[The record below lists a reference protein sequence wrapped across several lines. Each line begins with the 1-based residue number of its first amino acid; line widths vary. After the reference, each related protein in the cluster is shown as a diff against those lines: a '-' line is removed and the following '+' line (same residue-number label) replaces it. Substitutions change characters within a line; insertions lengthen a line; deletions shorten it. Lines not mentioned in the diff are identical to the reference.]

1 MRGVD
6 AWPRRGL
13 AAALALVILAG
24 CVSVPARKPVAPAPW
39 PQRREQLQA
48 LDPFELTGRV
58 AVVAGSEGFTA
69 RLDWQQRGAR
79 STVQLNGPLGIGG
92 IHITDDAGTLNVEN
106 AQGQQLE
113 SEQARA
119 ELRAKLGFDPP
130 LASLRYWV
138 LGVPDPGMPFMETVG
153 AEQRLEALEQDG
165 WQIIY
170 SDYVSAGGEWLPQRL
185 ALQRGGV
192 RVRLVVDHW
201 GT

>member
-13 AAALALVILAG
+13 AAALALAVLAG

-79 STVQLNGPLGIGG
+79 STLDLNGPLGIDGV
-92 IHITDDAGTLNVEN
+92 HVVEDRGTLDVET
-106 AQGQQLE
+106 
-113 SEQARA
+113 SEGKRLTSDEAHA
-119 ELRAKLGFDPP
+119 ELAGKLGFDPP
-130 LASLRYWV
+130 LGSLRYWV
-138 LGVPDPGMPFMETVG
+138 LGVPDPASPAAETVG
-153 AEQRLEALEQDG
+153 ANQRLASLQQDG
-165 WQIIY
+165 WQIVY
-170 SDYVSAGGEWLPQRL
+170 SAYTSASGDWLPQRM
-185 ALQRGGV
+185 ALSRGHV
-192 RVRLVVDHW
+192 RVRLVVDRW
-201 GT
+201 QP

>member
-1 MRGVD
+1 MRG
-6 AWPRRGL
+6 
-13 AAALALVILAG
+13 AAPASAASVLLLILAG
-24 CVSVPARKPVAPAPW
+24 CVSAPPSKPPPSLPW
-39 PQRREQLQA
+39 AQRRTALQA
-48 LDPFELTGRV
+48 LDPFELSGRV
-58 AVVAGSEGFTA
+58 AVAAGHEGFSA
-69 RLDWQQRGAR
+69 HLSWEQRGAR